1 MGRTTNT
8 LLTAVAASAA
18 ICTTIDAFSP
28 SLPSSSSSSVTRNAG
43 VLAGGVFVGRERE
56 VDVKNNNVNPLQ
68 MSSLPPDI
76 QNQPTELPDS
86 LGDAASIAANVS
98 FVICRTL
105 FCAELPFWWCMLYLG
120 VCVCE
125 LCVCLCVG

>member
-43 VLAGGVFVGRERE
+43 LLAGRERE

-105 FCAELPFWWCMLYLG
+105 YGDELPFWRCRFG
-120 VCVCE
+120 CVCV
-125 LCVCLCVG
+125 

>member
-1 MGRTTNT
+1 MGRTTN

-18 ICTTIDAFSP
+18 VCTTIDAFSP
-28 SLPSSSSSSVTRNAG
+28 SLPSSSVTRNAG
-43 VLAGGVFVGRERE
+43 VLAGGVFVGRE
-56 VDVKNNNVNPLQ
+56 VDVKNDNVNPLQ
-68 MSSLPPDI
+68 MSSLSPDI

-105 FCAELPFWWCMLYLG
+105 YGDELPFWRCRFG
-120 VCVCE
+120 CVCV
-125 LCVCLCVG
+125 